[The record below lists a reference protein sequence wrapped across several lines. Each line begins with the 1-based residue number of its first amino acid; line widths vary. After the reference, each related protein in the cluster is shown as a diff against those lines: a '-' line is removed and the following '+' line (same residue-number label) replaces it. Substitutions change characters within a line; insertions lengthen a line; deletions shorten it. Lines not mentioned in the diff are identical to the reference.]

1 MVGKAREV
9 DPNMVKSIKEVS
21 AMNTAQRT
29 TPAKT
34 GKDLVTAARDLVGKE
49 FSALNTNISSAQ
61 MDAIA
66 RTIVLGLIKGEDETQ
81 A

>member
-1 MVGKAREV
+1 MVGKSGEI
-9 DPNMVKSIKEVS
+9 DPNMVKNIKEVY

-29 TPAKT
+29 IPAKT
-34 GKDLVTAARDLVGKE
+34 GKDLVTAARQMVGEE
-49 FSALNTNISSAQ
+49 FSTLNTNVSPAQ

-66 RTIVLGLIKGEDETQ
+66 RAVVLGLIKGEEETK